1 MAPAIRT
8 VDANEILNDPRE
20 PPQPIVLSSAS
31 SLSSASEVSSS
42 SSSSSKAA
50 LAKLSKPEIDRLIAE
65 NMTSVLKSLKKRK
78 HAKKHARIRQA
89 AAVTECSDTNV
100 ASIKG
105 QEKMNES
112 NVPKRRTSP
121 RKRNMAAKQAKK
133 GLKELQPQMSATDES
148 PVPSPS
154 TVSTDKQVEKNAG
167 KENKKVN
174 AFQLMMKSRHKSI
187 GSNSP
192 GKERQPS
199 PANEHELLPHQEQKA
214 KRKLQLEQ
222 WAERKGAGKRK
233 FREDADGEYIERQ
246 LNKRAK
252 RLKKLIHNMQPADDD
267 SEVEEVTIVT
277 SSQSDHQ
284 KQARKGLVQNSP
296 ALDRSDTAPKQS
308 ARCEQKAK
316 KGTEISAAKVTKP
329 TNRGVDSDDEFLRNL
344 SSPRKKKD
352 SLLGYFNKVS
362 PQNGVT
368 KASPPPKPP
377 SASTKRNKKS
387 KSPPPLVNGKAGGPE
402 DVATPN
408 GAERQEST
416 GTRRSR
422 RSCANRIKDYAAI
435 ERDSPPKSAEKKKPT
450 PIVTPLKII
459 NVHSP
464 TIMKVVRS
472 PSLHMF
478 NTAVNRDA
486 ARSSVSSA
494 PSTPKSVKLAPLFV
508 KERPP
513 KVPAIDPEKARARQL
528 FLMSGLPDILR
539 QEIDK
544 RAAYE
549 EFILNESPVFPLV
562 SHVTQLEPA
571 EEERL
576 KGRRVVDFRNSCI
589 KLRPPTV
596 ESPAAKKSEART
608 LNRKILFG
616 TFTTCNGYDYE
627 DALERCIS
635 EDRHEQCVDGELPE
649 VANVKEIVRE
659 YKQRYQHFPVYKC
672 YKQFRAIYEQH
683 QQQEDHQAED
693 ARGSQHDESIEF
705 IDPMPAGCRNGELLF
720 TEKYKPQSTDQILVN
735 FVPATMLKRFLMPW
749 QDEGGNGGNVGRR
762 AGLVNGDYF
771 TSNSNSGDEE
781 HSNESTGGTSCN
793 HVVLV
798 GPSGCGKT
806 CNVYAVANEM
816 HFQVLEIN
824 ASSRRKGRLILQ
836 ELLEATQSHQVR
848 KSSTDGL
855 LVAGGSVRAATG
867 KGVAGRLPVASLLS
881 NCLQRRPSCSEGTS
895 SKSKLS
901 LILIEDVDIVFEQ
914 DEGFLGAIN
923 QLVASSKRPI
933 VLTTTNPS
941 CPHLARYMNRHN
953 VIRYVAPGI
962 ENVAKFLSLL
972 ALVERVPIDKEDI
985 GRLYARNGKD
995 MRKTLNELQFYIH
1008 SEDPEPAAP
1017 DLNAADQQHPQSD
1030 RLYRLFVENQNET
1043 ITLELPLAF
1052 DTLWCNMELALREA
1066 KNFTERT
1073 VSVTPKG
1080 RKKKRKGT
1088 HRNGDEAWHDRSS
1101 TIEAMGELY
1110 DNISRAEVSWA
1121 VMQQN
1126 RIRHGRDPQDEQQQQ
1141 QLSQDIAHTLLEASW
1156 IEWFGRSNAHRA
1168 KSKDDCEDE
1177 IPAPAKK
1184 YDGLRKFEPEPIK
1197 TIASYVG
1204 VSGVRS
1210 RVTSC
1215 DYEPILRQI
1224 CRTERDRSMQERRGS
1239 RFYHYL
1245 RNFTTPTTGVGTG
1258 SVPSGFGVDHFE
1270 ALSHRFERA
1279 SEPEKEELAP
1289 NDSNN
1294 VTLQE

>member
-1 MAPAIRT
+1 
-8 VDANEILNDPRE
+8 
-20 PPQPIVLSSAS
+20 
-31 SLSSASEVSSS
+31 
-42 SSSSSKAA
+42 
-50 LAKLSKPEIDRLIAE
+50 
-65 NMTSVLKSLKKRK
+65 MTSVLKSLKKRK

-89 AAVTECSDTNV
+89 AALGECSGA
-100 ASIKG
+100 ASVKG
-105 QEKMNES
+105 REKMNES
-112 NVPKRRTSP
+112 NVSKRRTSP
-121 RKRNMAAKQAKK
+121 RKSNSAAKQAKK
-133 GLKELQPQMSATDES
+133 GLKELQPQTSATDES

-154 TVSTDKQVEKNAG
+154 TVGTDNQVEKNAG

-199 PANEHELLPHQEQKA
+199 PANGNELPPQQEQKA

-252 RLKKLIHNMQPADDD
+252 RLKKLINNMQPAEDD
-267 SEVEEVTIVT
+267 SDVEEVTIDT
-277 SSQSDHQ
+277 SSQNGHQ
-284 KQARKGLVQNSP
+284 KQARNGTVQNSP
-296 ALDRSDTAPKQS
+296 ALDKGDT
-308 ARCEQKAK
+308 EQKAK
-316 KGTEISAAKVTKP
+316 KETEISATKATKP
-329 TNRGVDSDDEFLRNL
+329 TAKVDSDDEFLRNL

-368 KASPPPKPP
+368 KDSPP
-377 SASTKRNKKS
+377 STLTNRKKKS
-387 KSPPPLVNGKAGGPE
+387 TPPAPLINGKGGPE
-402 DVATPN
+402 DLTTPN
-408 GAERQEST
+408 EERQEAT

-435 ERDSPPKSAEKKKPT
+435 DRDSPQKSVEKKKST

-459 NVHSP
+459 NVQSP
-464 TIMKVVRS
+464 TAMKVVRS
-472 PSLHMF
+472 PSLQMF
-478 NTAVNRDA
+478 NTAMNRDA
-486 ARSSVSSA
+486 AANSVSSI

-528 FLMSGLPDILR
+528 FLMSGLPDKLR

-549 EFILNESPVFPLV
+549 DFILNESPVFPLV

-576 KGRRVVDFRNSCI
+576 NGRHVADFINSCI
-589 KLRPPTV
+589 KLRPPVV
-596 ESPAAKKSEART
+596 ESPAAKKSEAKT

-683 QQQEDHQAED
+683 QQEGQAED
-693 ARGSQHDESIEF
+693 TKPSDSRASQHDESIEF
-705 IDPMPAGCRNGELLF
+705 IEPMPAGCRNGELLF

-735 FVPATMLKRFLMPW
+735 FVPATILKRFLMPW
-749 QDEGGNGGNVGRR
+749 QDDGGSGVNVGRR

-781 HSNESTGGTSCN
+781 HSNDSSNGTSCN

-848 KSSTDGL
+848 KGSTDGL
-855 LVAGGSVRAATG
+855 LVGGGVRAATG
-867 KGVAGRLPVASLLS
+867 KGVGGRLPVASLLN
-881 NCLQRRPSCSEGTS
+881 NCLQRRPSCSDGTP

-972 ALVERVPIDKEDI
+972 ALVERVPIDKQEI

-1008 SEDPEPAAP
+1008 SEDAEPATVLHAE
-1017 DLNAADQQHPQSD
+1017 PQSD
-1030 RLYRLFVENQNET
+1030 RLYRLFMENQNET

-1073 VSVTPKG
+1073 VSVTPRG

-1088 HRNGDEAWHDRSS
+1088 YRNGDEALHDRSS
-1101 TIEAMGELY
+1101 TITAMGELY
-1110 DNISRAEVSWA
+1110 ENISRAEVSWA

-1126 RIRHGRDPQDEQQQQ
+1126 RIRYGRDPQDEQQQQ
-1141 QLSQDIAHTLLEASW
+1141 QLSQDIAHTLLETSW
-1156 IEWFGRSNAHRA
+1156 IEWFGRSNARRG
-1168 KSKDDCEDE
+1168 KSKDECEDE
-1177 IPAPAKK
+1177 IPSPAKK
-1184 YDGLRKFEPEPIK
+1184 YDGLRKFEPEPLK

-1210 RVTSC
+1210 RVTNC

-1245 RNFTTPTTGVGTG
+1245 RNFTTTASNVGTG
-1258 SVPSGFGVDHFE
+1258 SVTSGFGVDHFE
-1270 ALSHRFERA
+1270 ALSHRFEYVA
-1279 SEPEKEELAP
+1279 EPEKEELTP
-1289 NDSNN
+1289 NDSIN
-1294 VTLQE
+1294 TLQE